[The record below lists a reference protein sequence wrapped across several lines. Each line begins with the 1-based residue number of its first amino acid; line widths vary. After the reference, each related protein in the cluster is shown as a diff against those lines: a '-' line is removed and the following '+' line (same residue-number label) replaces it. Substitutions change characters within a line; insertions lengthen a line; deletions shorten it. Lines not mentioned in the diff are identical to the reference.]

1 MELKNM
7 SAKLAGITRKYKF
20 VFLVLLIGLAFML
33 IPSGPKDSKI
43 ESIPTTDQIKTETL
57 EIQLKELLSKIDGA
71 GRVDVL
77 LSKGEGEETIYQTN
91 TDTSRTG
98 DDATER
104 RSTVIVSDSSR
115 AQTGLVKQVNPPK
128 YLGAIIVCEGADSPL
143 VQLSIKE
150 SVSKVTGLGI
160 DRISVLKMKQ

>member
-1 MELKNM
+1 MELTRM
-7 SAKLAGITRKYKF
+7 QGKLLDIIKKYKF
-20 VFLVLLIGLAFML
+20 VILILLIGLAFML
-33 IPSGPKDSKI
+33 IPSRQKDSDSNFI
-43 ESIPTTDQIKTETL
+43 TTADQSVTEAL

-77 LSKGEGEETIYQTN
+77 LSKGEGEETVYQTN

-98 DDATER
+98 EDITER
-104 RSTVIVSDSSR
+104 RSTVTVTDTAR
-115 AQTGLVKQVNPPK
+115 AQAGLIKQVNPPK
-128 YLGAIIVCEGADSPL
+128 YLGAIIVCEGADSPM

-150 SVSKVTGLGI
+150 AVSKVTGLGS